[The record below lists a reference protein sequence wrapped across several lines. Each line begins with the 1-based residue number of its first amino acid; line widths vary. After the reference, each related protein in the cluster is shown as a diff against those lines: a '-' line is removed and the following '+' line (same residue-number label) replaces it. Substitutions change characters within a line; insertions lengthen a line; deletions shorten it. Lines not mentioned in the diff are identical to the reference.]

1 MKLLDR
7 NRQTIY
13 YRNYLGKTDIMD
25 GNLYTGESAESF
37 TEVKV
42 LLAYV
47 KTATGNSATEPFGE
61 LLNKNRI
68 IYFANGAA
76 DMTEYSQV
84 WVGLDPTLVNG
95 EPTVAHN
102 YDVVGVSVGL
112 DHTRVSIRLVD
123 KSVN

>member
-76 DMTEYSQV
+76 DMNEYSQV

>member
-25 GNLYTGESAESF
+25 GELFTGESVKNYS
-37 TEVKV
+37 EVKL

-47 KTATGNSATEPFGE
+47 KTAMGSSATEPFGE
-61 LLNKNRI
+61 LSNKNRI
-68 IYFANGAA
+68 IYFANGVA
-76 DMTEYSQV
+76 DMDEYSQV

>member
-25 GNLYTGESAESF
+25 GDLYTGESAESF

-76 DMTEYSQV
+76 DMNEYSQV

-112 DHTRVSIRLVD
+112 DHTRVNIRLVD

>member
-37 TEVKV
+37 TEMKV

-76 DMTEYSQV
+76 DMNEYSQV
-84 WVGLDPTLVNG
+84 WVGLDPTLVKG

>member
-13 YRNYLGKTDIMD
+13 YRNYLGETDIMD
-25 GNLYTGESAESF
+25 GELFTGESVKNYS
-37 TEVKV
+37 EVKL

-47 KTATGNSATEPFGE
+47 KPATGNSTAEPFGE
-61 LLNKNRI
+61 LLGKNRI
-68 IYFANGAA
+68 IYFANGVA
-76 DMTEYSQV
+76 DMDEYSQV

>member
-37 TEVKV
+37 TEMKV

-76 DMTEYSQV
+76 DMNEYSQV